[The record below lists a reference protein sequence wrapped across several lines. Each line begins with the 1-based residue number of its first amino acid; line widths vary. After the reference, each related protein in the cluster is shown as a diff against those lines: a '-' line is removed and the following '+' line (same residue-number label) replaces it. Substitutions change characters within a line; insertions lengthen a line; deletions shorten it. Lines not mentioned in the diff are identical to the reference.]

1 MEHIEIL
8 LKKLPHKHSRSLSNG
23 TEIRV
28 LDLEGSVIHAQKIIE
43 AEKLKLK
50 IGSRDIRLRS
60 FIVHANESE

>member
-1 MEHIEIL
+1 VI
-8 LKKLPHKHSRSLSNG
+8 
-23 TEIRV
+23 
-28 LDLEGSVIHAQKIIE
+28 DLEGSMVHAQKIIE

>member
-1 MEHIEIL
+1 LIHKSART
-8 LKKLPHKHSRSLSNG
+8 LKDG

-28 LDLEGSVIHAQKIIE
+28 IDLEGSMVHAQKIIE